1 MENQT
6 ISDKKLDRQN
16 MKSALIV
23 LAGFTLLFGGSWWFI
38 LQNQKNLAEAN
49 KKLLQEKNIS
59 NTCAY
64 KKDSLTNEVNQIS
77 NYKALVKSM
86 THRDEATGLL
96 KYKIGDF
103 VYLKRD
109 SDKVVVS
116 DIVIGG
122 AKFEYYVR
130 YKVLH
135 KDKTEEEVK
144 PELIY

>member
-6 ISDKKLDRQN
+6 TVEKKVSKQTIIISVLFSVLFLLTCSLLIWVIENGKKE
-16 MKSALIV
+16 
-23 LAGFTLLFGGSWWFI
+23 
-38 LQNQKNLAEAN
+38 LAEAN
-49 KKLLQEKNIS
+49 SKLLQEQNVS
-59 NTCAY
+59 NTCSY

-77 NYKALVKSM
+77 NYKTLVKSM
-86 THRDEATGLL
+86 AHRDEATALL

-109 SDKVVVS
+109 SDKVVIS

-122 AKFEYYVR
+122 ARFEYYIR

-135 KDKTEEEVK
+135 KDKIEEEIK